1 MNKNVSKVKAFITF
15 VFLLGNLESQA
26 QIAWP
31 VVTPQ
36 AKPWAR
42 WWWEGSAVNK
52 QDLRWNMESYS
63 AAGLGGLEI
72 TPIYGVKG
80 HEQEFIP
87 YLTPKWM
94 EMLDYTLL
102 EGKRLNLGI
111 DMANATGWPFGG
123 PWVTDADASKNLSW
137 KTYEVKGGQQLNGLI
152 TFTQQALVRS
162 SDKTPAAGSVISPIA
177 KNENLQLLA
186 LDQVRFEKQLPL
198 KVLMAYSEDGQIL
211 DLSGQVNN
219 SGKLNWVAPAGSNWT
234 LYALFEG
241 DHGKMVERAAPG
253 GEGLV
258 IDHFSS
264 SALKNYLGRFDQ
276 AFQGHNI
283 SGIRAFF
290 NDSYEVDDAQ
300 GQADFSPVLF
310 DEFLKRRG
318 YDLRRNLP
326 ALFGKADQETS
337 NRVLCDY
344 RETIADLL
352 LDNFTRPWVT
362 WGSTKGALVRNQSH
376 GSPANIL
383 DLYAAVGIPE
393 TEGEDVFR
401 FKFAASAAHVS
412 GKQLVASESATWLND
427 HFLSPLGNVKTM
439 IDQFFLGGVNHVFYH
454 GVSYS
459 PKDAPWPGWLFY
471 AAVHFNQTNPFWPHF
486 NALNSYI
493 TRCQSFLQEGK
504 PSNDVLI
511 YYPLFDSFSER
522 GKTLLKHY
530 DALKPDFSGTG
541 FENIS
546 KEMLKKGYSFDFI
559 SDKQILG
566 VQSAGNQLT
575 TGGSI
580 YQTIVLPDCKYIPL
594 STMNRLVLLAK
605 NGATIVVYKNLPSD
619 VQGFSNLDERR
630 KAYQAIVASLKFVQ
644 SEGGAK
650 IATVGKGKFI
660 VASDPEVMLQAA
672 GVGRETMSDLGL
684 QFIRRKQKN
693 GYSYFIANTK
703 KDLFQGWVP
712 VMPNGKS
719 VVIFNPMTKQSGLA
733 QIKVQPR
740 GGTQFYLQ
748 LQPGESCIVQTSDQ
762 IIKGAHYFYYNDF
775 AKPVQIGKEWN
786 IHFIEGGPT
795 LPADIK
801 TNHLLSWTDLGDVST
816 KSFSG
821 LASYTTTFNKPADQA
836 AFWRL
841 HIEKVYESAEVWL
854 NGNKL
859 GILIGPD
866 FSIDL
871 PAKLIKPTNH
881 LEIKVANL
889 MANRIIYM
897 DKNKIPYRIFYN
909 TNFPAYK
916 RENRG
921 DDGLFTTVNW
931 EPEPSGIVGQVTL
944 KPLSPVIAL

>member
-1 MNKNVSKVKAFITF
+1 MFKSINKVKI
-15 VFLLGNLESQA
+15 VVLISLSLGGLHTQA
-26 QIAWP
+26 QISWP
-31 VVTPQ
+31 VITQQ

-52 QDLRWNMESYS
+52 QDLRWNMESYH

-80 HEQEFIP
+80 HEKEFIP
-87 YLTPKWM
+87 YLMPKWM
-94 EMLDYTLL
+94 DMLDYTLL

-123 PWVTDADASKNLSW
+123 PWVSDEDASKSLSW
-137 KTYEVKGGQQLNGLI
+137 KTYELKAGQQLTEPVTFLQQELI
-152 TFTQQALVRS
+152 RVT
-162 SDKTPAAGSVISPIA
+162 DKKPAAGSLVSPVL

-186 LDQVRFEKQLPL
+186 LDQVRFKKQLPL
-198 KVLMAYSEDGQIL
+198 KVLMAYGEGGQVR
-211 DLSGQVNN
+211 DLSGKVEPN
-219 SGKLNWVAPAGSNWT
+219 GRLNWVAPKGGNWT

-258 IDHFSS
+258 IDHFSKT
-264 SALKNYLGRFDQ
+264 ALDHYLGRFDE
-276 AFQGHNI
+276 AFQGHNV

-310 DEFLKRRG
+310 DEFNKRRG
-318 YDLRRNLP
+318 YDLRRYLP
-326 ALFGKADQETS
+326 ALFGKSDEDTN

-362 WGSTKGALVRNQSH
+362 WGGMKGALVRNQSH

-393 TEGEDVFR
+393 TEGEDVLR

-412 GKQLVASESATWLND
+412 GKQLIASESATWLND
-427 HFLSPLGNVKTM
+427 HFLSSLGDVKPA
-439 IDQFFLGGVNHVFYH
+439 IDLFFLGGVNHIFYH

-471 AAVHFNQTNPFWPHF
+471 AAVHFNQTNPFWTHF
-486 NALNSYI
+486 SALNDYI
-493 TRCQSFLQEGK
+493 ARCQSFLQQGK
-504 PSNDVLI
+504 PSNDVLV

-522 GKTLLKHY
+522 GKSLLKHY
-530 DALKPDFSGTG
+530 DALKPDFSGSG
-541 FENIS
+541 FEDIS
-546 KEMLKKGYSFDFI
+546 NEMLKKGYAFDFI
-559 SDKQILG
+559 SDRQIIG
-566 VQSAGNQLT
+566 VQSAGHELN
-575 TGGSI
+575 TGGST

-594 STMNRLVLLAK
+594 STLNKLMALAK
-605 NGATIVVYKNLPSD
+605 NGATIAVYKNLPSD
-619 VQGFSNLDERR
+619 VQGFSDLAERK
-630 KAYQAIVASLKFVQ
+630 KAFKTIIASLNFVP
-644 SEGGAK
+644 SASGAK
-650 IATVGKGKFI
+650 IATIGKGRFI
-660 VASDPEVMLQAA
+660 LAADPVALLEGA
-672 GVGRETMSDLGL
+672 GIGRETMTDLGL
-684 QFIRRKQKN
+684 KYIRREQKD
-693 GYSYFIANTK
+693 GYSYFIANTT
-703 KDLFQGWVP
+703 KDIFQSWVP
-712 VMPNGKS
+712 IMPNAKS
-719 VVIFNPMTKQSGLA
+719 VVIFNPMTKKSGLA
-733 QIKVQPR
+733 QIKMQPR
-740 GGTQFYLQ
+740 GGTQVYLQ
-748 LQPGESCIVQTSDQ
+748 LQPGESCMMQTSDKP
-762 IIKGAHYFYYNDF
+762 IKGNHYFYFNDF
-775 AKPVQIGKEWN
+775 ASPVQIGKQWN
-786 IHFIEGGPT
+786 IHFEEGGPS

-801 TNHLLSWTDLGDVST
+801 TTKLVSWTELGNAET

-821 LASYTTTFNKPADQA
+821 IASYTTTFNKPVDQS

-841 HIEKVYESAEVWL
+841 RIGKVHESAEVYL
-854 NGNKL
+854 NGTKL

-866 FSIDL
+866 FSIEL
-871 PAKLIKPTNH
+871 TANMIKPVNH

-897 DKNKIPYRIFYN
+897 DKKNIDYKIFYN

-921 DDGLFTTVNW
+921 ADGLFTTINW
-931 EPEPSGIVGQVTL
+931 EPKPSGIVGEVTL
-944 KPLSPVIAL
+944 TPLSPIIAL